1 MEQQNRKPTVR
12 PTGIL
17 IEDGKIL
24 LVEQSVT
31 RSRHWSLPGGAL
43 EYGETL
49 EQCLVR
55 EMKEETGLDVSVDS
69 LLYIRDW
76 IPGDS
81 HVVHITF
88 LVSRK
93 EGTLGSG
100 KGTEF
105 ARGKIKQV
113 KMVPLDELKTYGFS
127 DAFCEKVRDNFQDRG
142 TYLKGLTI
150 W

>member
-1 MEQQNRKPTVR
+1 MERQDKKPTVR
-12 PTGIL
+12 PTGVL

-31 RSRHWSLPGGAL
+31 QSRHWSLPGGAL

-49 EQCLVR
+49 EQGLIR
-55 EMKEETGLDVSVDS
+55 EMKEETGLDVSVDR

-76 IPGDS
+76 IPDDS

-93 EGTLGSG
+93 GGTLGSG

-113 KMVPLDELKTYGFS
+113 KMVPLDELKAYGFS
-127 DAFCEKVRDNFQDRG
+127 DTFCEKVRANFQDRG

>member
-1 MEQQNRKPTVR
+1 MEKQDRKPTVR
-12 PTGIL
+12 PTGVL

-31 RSRHWSLPGGAL
+31 QSRHWSLPEGAL

-49 EQCLVR
+49 EHGLIR
-55 EMKEETGLDVSVDS
+55 EMKEETGLDVSVDG

-76 IPGDS
+76 IPGDG
-81 HVVHITF
+81 HVVHVTF

-93 EGTLGSG
+93 GGSLGSG
-100 KGTEF
+100 RGKEF
-105 ARGKIKQV
+105 ATGKIKQV

-127 DAFCEKVRDNFQDRG
+127 DNFCEKVKANFQDRG

>member
-1 MEQQNRKPTVR
+1 MEEQNKKLTVR
-12 PTGIL
+12 PTGVL

-31 RSRHWSLPGGAL
+31 QSRHWSLPGGKL

-49 EQCLVR
+49 EECLIR
-55 EMKEETGLDVSVDS
+55 EMKEETGLDVSVDK
-69 LLYIRDW
+69 LLYVRDW
-76 IPGDS
+76 IPDDS

-93 EGTLGSG
+93 GGTLGSG

-105 ARGKIKQV
+105 ERGKIKRV
-113 KMVPLDELKTYGFS
+113 MMVPLDELKTHGYS
-127 DAFCEKVRDNFQDRG
+127 DAFCEKVRNGFQDKGNYLRG
-142 TYLKGLTI
+142 SPT

>member
-1 MEQQNRKPTVR
+1 MEKQDRKPTVR

-24 LVEQSVT
+24 LVVQSVT
-31 RSRHWSLPGGAL
+31 QSRHWSLPGGAL

-49 EQCLVR
+49 EHGLIR
-55 EMKEETGLDVSVDS
+55 EMKEETGLDVSVDG

-93 EGTLGSG
+93 GGRLGSG
-100 KGTEF
+100 IGNEF
-105 ARGKIKQV
+105 ATGKIKQV

-127 DAFCEKVRDNFQDRG
+127 DTFCEKVRANFQDRG
-142 TYLKGLTI
+142 TYLKGLPI